1 MNLLKYTLFLILP
14 LLSVAC
20 SSDDDSSTIISTYDR
35 ISVENL
41 STYRLSGN
49 NFVVTGLIVNDNN
62 YEVNID
68 LKVDV
73 ISDSE
78 NPVIHSGVIKNLKLN
93 KNQKYNLNK
102 DIVFDQLMY
111 SNRNYTIHNYKVII
125 N

>member
-1 MNLLKYTLFLILP
+1 MKLLKYTFLLMMPLFFIG
-14 LLSVAC
+14 C
-20 SSDDDSSTIISTYDR
+20 SSDDDSSTTVSAYDR

-49 NFVVTGLIVNDNN
+49 NFVVTGLIINDNN

-93 KNQKYNLNK
+93 KNQKYNLIK

-111 SNRNYTIHNYKVII
+111 NNRNYTIHNYKVII
-125 N
+125 K

>member
-20 SSDDDSSTIISTYDR
+20 SSDDNSSNIVSTYDR

-41 STYRLSGN
+41 STYRLNGN

-93 KNQKYNLNK
+93 KNQKYKLNK
-102 DIVFDQLMY
+102 DIVFDQVMY

>member
-1 MNLLKYTLFLILP
+1 MKLLKCIFFITLP
-14 LLSVAC
+14 LLFIGC
-20 SSDDDSSTIISTYDR
+20 SSDDDSSTITSPYER

-49 NFVVTGLIVNDNN
+49 NFVVTGLIINDNN
-62 YEVNID
+62 YDVNID

-102 DIVFDQLMY
+102 DIVYDQLMY
-111 SNRNYTIHNYKVII
+111 GNRNYTIHDYKVII